1 MALSHPEP
9 LDRAVAAAQ
18 AEESEDWEAVSQ
30 AVRRRVRATVLP
42 ARPIVH
48 VAADGSV
55 DQDVHGSR
63 TYVSSRVVRAG
74 LRDALRTRPD
84 LTADR
89 IDLTI
94 EDERLVRVEIDL
106 VCAYG
111 TDLPLAT
118 DAARRAVLDLVHD
131 LVGRGTTPTVD
142 IAVTDVVV
150 GDARLT

>member
-1 MALSHPEP
+1 M
-9 LDRAVAAAQ
+9 
-18 AEESEDWEAVSQ
+18 
-30 AVRRRVRATVLP
+30 
-42 ARPIVH
+42 
-48 VAADGSV
+48 AADGSV

-89 IDLTI
+89 IDLTV
-94 EDERLVRVEIDL
+94 EDDRLTRVEIDL

-111 TDLPLAT
+111 TVLPRAT
-118 DAARRAVLDLVHD
+118 DAARRVVLDLVHD